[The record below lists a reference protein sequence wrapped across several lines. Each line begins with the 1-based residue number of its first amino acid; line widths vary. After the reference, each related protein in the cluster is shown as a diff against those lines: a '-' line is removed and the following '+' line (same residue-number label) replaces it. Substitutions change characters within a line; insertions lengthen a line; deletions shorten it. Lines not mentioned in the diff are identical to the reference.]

1 MLEEHIPGFLTFLKD
16 RRYACSTIVRYR
28 AVACEFAIYLA
39 GRVASSEE
47 ITSEHVQAYAEVRSR
62 ISHELWKRPLLP
74 RYAKGVVV
82 FLAPFLDYL
91 RSQGIR
97 MGIPIREAPDPRAVT
112 GHEQTLAAYERFLR
126 DDRGLSL
133 GTVRNYLEPASRLCQ
148 SMVETHTESWDDLT
162 ADFLYEHLRGQA
174 RELRHSSFRVAETA
188 LRSFFRFLRLTER
201 TRRDLD
207 AFLIRYRNYSL
218 SRVPRA
224 VSIEDIQRVFDDL
237 KTDTPSNIRDRA
249 IFLLLTL
256 YGLRIG
262 EVARLCME
270 DVRWRCEQIVIRRR
284 KAGRDLV
291 LPLHPAVAHALLQHV
306 DTSRPRGTPYREV
319 FLTRYF
325 PHPYRCGSLLGDVV
339 QARLRKLGLNT
350 HPHAFRHALATRLIN
365 NDCPPEWIQILLGH
379 RRFASTLVYAK
390 VDLAHLREVS
400 DNDGVR
406 P

>member
-28 AVACEFAIYLA
+28 AVACELAIYLD
-39 GRVASSEE
+39 GRVASPEE

-62 ISHELWKRPLLP
+62 ISQELWKRPLVP
-74 RYAKGVVV
+74 SYPKGVVF

-97 MGIPIREAPDPRAVT
+97 LGIPIRETHDPRAVT

-133 GTVRNYLEPASRLCQ
+133 GTVRNYVEPASRLCQ
-148 SMVETHTESWDDLT
+148 SMVETHTEAWDDLT
-162 ADFLYEHLRGQA
+162 ADFLYEHLREQA
-174 RELRHSSFRVAETA
+174 RHLRHSSFRVAETA

-201 TRRDLD
+201 THRDLD
-207 AFLIRYRNYSL
+207 SFLIRYRTYSL
-218 SRVPRA
+218 SRVPRP
-224 VSIEDIQRVFDDL
+224 VSLDDVQRIFDDV

-249 IFLLLTL
+249 ILLLLTL

-270 DVRWRCEQIVIRRR
+270 DVRWSSEQIVIRRR

-291 LPLHPAVAHALLQHV
+291 LPLHPAVARALLQYV
-306 DTSRPRGTPYREV
+306 ETFRPRGIPYREV
-319 FLTRYF
+319 FITRRF
-325 PHPYRCGSLLGDVV
+325 PHPYRCGALLADLLRH
-339 QARLRKLGLNT
+339 RLRKLGIDT
-350 HPHAFRHALATRLIN
+350 HPHAFRHAFATRLIN

-390 VDLAHLREVS
+390 VDLTHLREVA